1 MCGPRVWRA
10 RGRGDDSPLRR
21 RRGWLCL
28 HLERERSGEIVISS
42 RVLGKPGTHH
52 MGKARPVLLEV
63 FL

>member
-1 MCGPRVWRA
+1 MHASR
-10 RGRGDDSPLRR
+10 
-21 RRGWLCL
+21 
-28 HLERERSGEIVISS
+28 ERERSGEIAISS